1 MHVVACIDY
10 ARDSVYIALM
20 STKLLEEIE
29 AFMAET
35 GTGAFRFG
43 MKAIKNGRLVE
54 RLRSGGRVW
63 PETEMEIRAYI
74 RAERAKT
81 CAPVPRSR
89 SVRASV

>member
-1 MHVVACIDY
+1 MACIDY
-10 ARDSVYIALM
+10 ARDSVYMSVM

-29 AFMAET
+29 SFLAET

-43 MKAIKNGRLVE
+43 LKAIKNGRLVE

-63 PETEMEIRAYI
+63 PETEMEVRAYI
-74 RAERAKT
+74 RAERAKV
-81 CAPVPRSR
+81 CVPVPRPR

>member
-1 MHVVACIDY
+1 
-10 ARDSVYIALM
+10 M

-63 PETEMEIRAYI
+63 PETEMEVRAYI
-74 RAERAKT
+74 RAERAN
-81 CAPVPRSR
+81 ANIQASR
-89 SVRASV
+89 QRKEVRASI

>member
-1 MHVVACIDY
+1 
-10 ARDSVYIALM
+10 M

-63 PETEMEIRAYI
+63 PETEMEVRAYI
-74 RAERAKT
+74 RAERAKPNLQ
-81 CAPVPRSR
+81 ASRPRKEAKTTDQPPILSGNM
-89 SVRASV
+89 